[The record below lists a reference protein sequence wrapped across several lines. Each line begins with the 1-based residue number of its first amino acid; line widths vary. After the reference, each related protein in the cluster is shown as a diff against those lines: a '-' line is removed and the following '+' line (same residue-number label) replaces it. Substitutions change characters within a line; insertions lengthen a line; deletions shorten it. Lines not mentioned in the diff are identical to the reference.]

1 MQIAPDA
8 QVILDMVKAAGR
20 PAFHTITPQEARVF
34 YAAGRTLLQ
43 PEPQDVAEV
52 KNLSAPGPH
61 GDIPL
66 RFYRGKNTQPEQ
78 ALPCLIYYHGGG
90 WVLGDL
96 DSHDTVCRRL
106 ANQTDGCVVSVDYR
120 MAPEHVFPAAVDDS
134 AAAVRYVAAQA
145 GVLGI
150 DASRL
155 AVGGDSAGGNLAAV
169 MALMARDGTLP
180 RIVFQLLIYPATDLA
195 GTSNAYR
202 RITEGYPL
210 TASTM
215 VWFRNL
221 YLRNEADWYDW
232 RASPLR
238 AASLKGTAP
247 AMVITCAHDPLSDE
261 GIAYAKRL
269 EQESVRVMHTH
280 FSDQIHGF
288 LTMGKFIKA
297 SNIAHDLS
305 SQALRA
311 AWGQE

>member
-1 MQIAPDA
+1 MQLDPDA
-8 QVILDMVKAAGR
+8 KTILDMVKAAGR
-20 PAFHTITPQEARVF
+20 PAFHAVTPQEARVF
-34 YAAGRTLLQ
+34 YAAGRTVLQ

-52 KNLSAPGPH
+52 KSFSAPGPL
-61 GDIPL
+61 GEIPL
-66 RFYRGKNTQPEQ
+66 RLYRGKNTQAGQ

-134 AAAVRYVAAQA
+134 AAAVRFVAAQA
-145 GVLGI
+145 GALGI
-150 DASRL
+150 DAMRL

-180 RIVFQLLIYPATDLA
+180 NIVFQLLIYPATDLA
-195 GTSNAYR
+195 GTSDAYR

-210 TASTM
+210 TAPTM
-215 VWFRNL
+215 VWFRDL

-247 AMVITCAHDPLSDE
+247 AMIITCAHDPLSDE

-269 EQESVRVMHTH
+269 EQEDVRVMHTH

-297 SNIAHDLS
+297 SNVAHDLS
-305 SQALRA
+305 AQALRL
-311 AWGQE
+311 AWAT